1 MSLLD
6 SIFPPML
13 SGIVAR
19 PPVFPRWDNGE
30 GEDPEKKLQ
39 DKVDSLTDIDDYV
52 DEAYLKKLVRK
63 LGVKNITIVSLC
75 HNKDYQVGFSTP
87 APDAERATITTKKK
101 FSTSLYIGQQISK

>member
-19 PPVFPRWDNGE
+19 PPVFPRWDND
-30 GEDPEKKLQ
+30 EDPEKKLQ

-63 LGVKNITIVSLC
+63 LDVKNITIVSLS

-87 APDAERATITTKKK
+87 APDAVRATVTTKNK
-101 FSTSLYIGQQISK
+101 FSSSLYVGQQISK

>member
-6 SIFPPML
+6 LIFGIPM
-13 SGIVAR
+13 SGIV
-19 PPVFPRWDNGE
+19 PIMPLKDIEPSN
-30 GEDPEKKLQ
+30 PEKKFQ
-39 DKVDSLTDIDDYV
+39 DKVDSLTDVDDYI

-87 APDAERATITTKKK
+87 APDAMRATVTTKNK
-101 FSTSLYIGQQISK
+101 FSRDLYVGQKITAS